1 MAYLGCIE
9 DNLLTWFGRCFIFN
23 LTKSL
28 LFRKGKNMN
37 QSQNTVEKLKFST
50 DRAALQA
57 IEKAWK
63 SGDSSYF
70 LKVLREAADKR
81 GAA

>member
-1 MAYLGCIE
+1 MNGLPVDALFTMCYISSYEKL
-9 DNLLTWFGRCFIFN
+9 
-23 LTKSL
+23 SL
-28 LFRKGKNMN
+28 EGESMN
-37 QSQNTVEKLKFST
+37 QSRNTVEKLNFST
-50 DRAALQA
+50 DQAAVQA

>member
-1 MAYLGCIE
+1 VFYIYSYKKLAFQEGE
-9 DNLLTWFGRCFIFN
+9 
-23 LTKSL
+23 
-28 LFRKGKNMN
+28 NMN
-37 QSQNTVEKLKFST
+37 QSQNTVEKLNFST
-50 DRAALQA
+50 DRAAVQA